1 MQVPTPPVSGLE
13 PLIWLW
19 FRGGWGS
26 VSEQASSLAVA
37 GEGISIVRAMLQF
50 EEGGFNLGT
59 CCVLQCMVK
68 PCVNWSND

>member
-1 MQVPTPPVSGLE
+1 MQVLTPPVSGLE

-37 GEGISIVRAMLQF
+37 GEGISFSNGSIALT
-50 EEGGFNLGT
+50 EGGLNLGT
-59 CCVLQCMVK
+59 CCMLQCMVK
-68 PCVNWSND
+68 PCLNWRND